1 MKSFNKIHKLL
12 FFSIFFVIILVPIL
26 VVINFD
32 YLEQERKIK
41 IMTWNIGGAIGVDD
55 IFDVD
60 RIIDEIEAN
69 DPDIIGLQ
77 EVTDEVEI
85 NEIADELNMH
95 YFYAEAGN
103 TDEGNVL
110 LSKYPIINAEIIEL
124 PLIDGSRSRV
134 LIKANIIIGDNE
146 WEIYVSHFSRYD
158 KPIDHYN
165 QARFV
170 ASLIS
175 LDPSS
180 RVILMGDL
188 NFEPDSAPYFE
199 LTFKRPYLK
208 DTYRYVKDDSGYT
221 FRSNSRFKR
230 IDYIFCSIDLTPINS
245 KVICSEASDHCAVIT
260 TLSN

>member
-1 MKSFNKIHKLL
+1 MKNIKKIHKLL
-12 FFSIFFVIILVPIL
+12 FFSILVVIILVPII
-26 VVINFD
+26 VPINFD
-32 YLEQERKIK
+32 YLEQERKIR
-41 IMTWNIGGAIGVDD
+41 IMTWNIGGAVGVDD

-60 RIIDEIEAN
+60 RIIDEIKEK
-69 DPDIIGLQ
+69 DPDVIGLQ

-85 NEIADELNMH
+85 KEIADELNMH

-103 TDEGNVL
+103 TDEGNAL
-110 LSKYPIINAEIIEL
+110 LSKYPIINAVVIEL

-146 WEIYVSHFSRYD
+146 WEIYISHFSRYD

-165 QARFV
+165 QAKFV

-175 LDPSS
+175 LDSSS

-199 LTFKRPYLK
+199 LTINRPYLR
-208 DTYRYVKDDSGYT
+208 DTYRYVKDDSGLT

-230 IDYIFCSIDLTPINS
+230 IDYIFCSSDLTPINS
-245 KVICSEASDHCAVIT
+245 EVVCSEASDHCAVIT
-260 TLSN
+260 IF